1 MDRVVN
7 SYLEKIRFLEVEL
20 HRLESSHNQNI
31 ALSRLRESQDY
42 ALAEENN
49 VLNQHIGDLERRIHI
64 LEEANESLRD
74 ELSLSIE
81 ARSQDSRL
89 KYQREE

>member
-64 LEEANESLRD
+64 L
-74 ELSLSIE
+74 
-81 ARSQDSRL
+81 
-89 KYQREE
+89 

>member
-1 MDRVVN
+1 MNNLLGEVQERDKKKDREVENMDRVVN

-64 LEEANESLRD
+64 L
-74 ELSLSIE
+74 
-81 ARSQDSRL
+81 
-89 KYQREE
+89 